1 MVEKNI
7 EFSLLAHQIE
17 HEKTLRRLYKSYSEI
32 FPEEEIW
39 LQLEK
44 EEKKHA
50 AWIQQIISKICD
62 ETVYF
67 NEDPECCENIKRSL
81 SIMNDEIAKAKN
93 NEIDLMHAF
102 KVAIEIEES
111 MVEREFFKSMESD
124 APFVG
129 DVLKKIIADTE
140 RHKDSLIDA
149 KNIFLKTVDLS
160 DISKPEVKEKN
171 TKERSKQND
180 NAIPYKE
187 IDLDRELDPAEE

>member
-1 MVEKNI
+1 MAEKNI
-7 EFSLLAHQIE
+7 EYSLLAHQIE
-17 HEKTLRRLYKSYSEI
+17 HEKTLSKLYKSYSEI

-39 LQLEK
+39 MKLEI

-81 SIMNDEIAKAKN
+81 SIMNDEIAKARN

-102 KVAIEIEES
+102 KIAIEIEES
-111 MVEREFFKSMESD
+111 MVEREFFKSMDSD

-140 RHKDSLIDA
+140 MHRDSLIEA
-149 KNIFLKTVDLS
+149 KNVFLRTVGLNDINKPKT
-160 DISKPEVKEKN
+160 EEKN
-171 TKERSKQND
+171 TKEIPGSND
-180 NAIPYKE
+180 NVIPYKE
-187 IDLDRELDPAEE
+187 IDLDRELDSTEE

>member
-7 EFSLLAHQIE
+7 EYSLLAHQIE
-17 HEKTLRRLYKSYSEI
+17 HEKMLSKLYKSYSEL

-39 LQLEK
+39 EKLEK

-67 NEDPECCENIKRSL
+67 NNDPECCENIKKSL
-81 SIMNDEIAKAKN
+81 SIMSDEITKAKN
-93 NEIDLMHAF
+93 NEVDITHAF
-102 KVAIEIEES
+102 KIAIEIEES
-111 MVEREFFKSMESD
+111 MVEREFFKSMDSD

-140 RHKDSLIDA
+140 IHRDSLIQA
-149 KNIFLKTVDLS
+149 KNIFLNKPDVAEVPQTTGKTKKTELLKQDTTP
-160 DISKPEVKEKN
+160 DKN
-171 TKERSKQND
+171 IE
-180 NAIPYKE
+180 
-187 IDLDRELDPAEE
+187 LDRELSSTDK